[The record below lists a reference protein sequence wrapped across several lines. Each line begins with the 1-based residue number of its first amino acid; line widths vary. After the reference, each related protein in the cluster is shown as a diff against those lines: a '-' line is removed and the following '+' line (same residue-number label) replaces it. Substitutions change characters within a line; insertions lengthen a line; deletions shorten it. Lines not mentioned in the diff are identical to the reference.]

1 MAPQRKVDND
11 TSNVNS
17 GAASQQWLTREL
29 LRIISEMDKI
39 LLESNRISCLR
50 DWELSDA
57 KREWQEAD
65 RQLSI
70 LRAANRPIESVL
82 MEEREVHEAKVTL
95 LRRNMRSIQM
105 ASSSRLREAYDNLS
119 AADKRV
125 LELDGLYR
133 CAELEKQILRVKL
146 KELQANMVLGQTSVG
161 STSSMHQWRIG
172 SLQGMVSGG
181 NSGAHPLQQ
190 ILDKSDQD
198 SLAPV
203 LEELRNWFT
212 GIIGVDL
219 VPEADADIDID
230 IDIDLNIDAGK
241 NGGEDATSSA
251 AAPPRPNQ
259 HEYKKLLVANKTS
272 SRIVKRLVSEATA
285 QKLVNEEQGA
295 KIDALESANDQLQL
309 QVSAAY
315 DDVSALRMELDK
327 ARAMA
332 DSISKG
338 FGNSGGPAILQD
350 GSSSSPTVGDAIDS
364 LLQTARMEEAQAQ
377 HERIAHAEQQVQEMQ
392 VEIHKLRAWKNDAI
406 DKER

>member
-1 MAPQRKVDND
+1 KVDND

-39 LLESNRISCLR
+39 LLESNRSSCLR

-259 HEYKKLLVANKTS
+259 HEYKKLLVAN
-272 SRIVKRLVSEATA
+272 
-285 QKLVNEEQGA
+285 
-295 KIDALESANDQLQL
+295 
-309 QVSAAY
+309 
-315 DDVSALRMELDK
+315 
-327 ARAMA
+327 
-332 DSISKG
+332 
-338 FGNSGGPAILQD
+338 
-350 GSSSSPTVGDAIDS
+350 
-364 LLQTARMEEAQAQ
+364 
-377 HERIAHAEQQVQEMQ
+377 
-392 VEIHKLRAWKNDAI
+392 
-406 DKER
+406 